1 MMEKLTNVKAFI
13 FDMDGTVIDT
23 EKYYLRCWPKA
34 LAHFGYDVSFED
46 ILSLRSLGRPFAP
59 ERLKEI
65 TGDPDCD
72 YWAVRDYRRGL
83 VEECVKQE
91 GIDVKPGAVT
101 LFEELKRRGIARA
114 IATATDEDRTA
125 RFLEKV
131 GLSGMFDKI
140 ICASMVERGK
150 PAPDIYKLAVERLG
164 LKPEECVAVEDAPNG
179 VKSAYDAG
187 LKVIMVPDASE
198 PDEELSKLLF
208 ARVETLEDICKY
220 LQ

>member
-1 MMEKLTNVKAFI
+1 MEKLENIRAFI

-23 EKYYLRCWPKA
+23 EKYYLKCWPIA
-34 LAHFGYDVSFED
+34 LEHFGYRVSRED

-72 YWAVRDYRRGL
+72 YWAVRDYRRQL
-83 VEECVKQE
+83 VEECVKTG
-91 GIDVKPGAVT
+91 GISVKPGANE
-101 LFEELKRRGIARA
+101 LFDELKKRGIARA

-125 RFLEKV
+125 RFLEKC
-131 GLSGMFDKI
+131 GLSGVFDKI

-150 PAPDIYKLAVERLG
+150 PAPDIYRLAVEKLG

-179 VKSAYDAG
+179 IKSAYDAG
-187 LKVIMVPDASE
+187 LNVIMVPDASE
-198 PDEELSKLLF
+198 PDEELSKMLF
-208 ARVETLEDICKY
+208 ARVDTLADICG
-220 LQ
+220 LL